1 MKKYIIFGLYVL
13 VRDAGIWL
21 LPGLR
26 SFRQKVMELYFNAEK
41 INVGRFARIEAPH
54 VYAHTHLKLGAR
66 VDVQR
71 YAYVDYS
78 GGLTLGADVAI
89 LDGARILT
97 HNHPPDG
104 PHLNFEDNEIEFN
117 PLVMGNHV
125 KILSN
130 AIILHNVGSIGEGAI
145 IAAGAVV
152 TKPVPA
158 YAIVAGNPA
167 KIIRFRQI
175 TPPHGAE

>member
-1 MKKYIIFGLYVL
+1 VKKYIIFGLYVL
-13 VRDAGIWL
+13 VRDSGVWL

-26 SFRQKVMELYFNAEK
+26 KFRQRVMELYFDAEK
-41 INVGRFARIEAPH
+41 VNVGRFARIEAPH
-54 VYAHTHLKLGAR
+54 FCADTHLKLGAR
-66 VDVQR
+66 VDFQR

-78 GGLTLGADVAI
+78 GGLVLGDDVAI

-104 PHLNFEDNEIEFN
+104 PHLNFEDNEIEFKT
-117 PLVMGNHV
+117 LIIGNYV

-167 KIIRFRQI
+167 KIIRYRRI
-175 TPPHGAE
+175 EAV